1 MCKKK
6 GLTEESLIE
15 GVNRPIAERSIQILM
30 RKQLALMALMD
41 TMTITMD
48 PEKGKKVFQ
57 EIVSI
62 MKELKNT
69 EATCTCSPKL
79 EKLRLER

>member
-1 MCKKK
+1 MCKKRE
-6 GLTEESLIE
+6 LTEESLID
-15 GVNRPIAERSIQILM
+15 GVNRPIGERSIQTLM
-30 RKQLALMALMD
+30 SKQLALMALTD

-62 MKELKNT
+62 MKELKNM
-69 EATCTCSPKL
+69 EARCTC
-79 EKLRLER
+79 

>member
-1 MCKKK
+1 MCKKRE
-6 GLTEESLIE
+6 LTKEPLID
-15 GVNRPIAERSIQILM
+15 GVNRPIGERSISILM
-30 RKQLALMALMD
+30 SKQLALMALMD

-62 MKELKNT
+62 MKELKNM
-69 EATCTCSPKL
+69 EARCTC
-79 EKLRLER
+79 

>member
-1 MCKKK
+1 MCKKREPTK
-6 GLTEESLIE
+6 EPLID
-15 GVNRPIAERSIQILM
+15 GVNRPIGERSIPILM
-30 RKQLALMALMD
+30 SKQLALMALMD

-62 MKELKNT
+62 MNELKNMN
-69 EATCTCSPKL
+69 AMCTCGL
-79 EKLRLER
+79 N

>member
-6 GLTEESLIE
+6 ELTEKSLID
-15 GVNRPIAERSIQILM
+15 GVNRPIGERSIQVLM
-30 RKQLALMALMD
+30 SKQLALMALMD

-62 MKELKNT
+62 MKELKNI
-69 EATCTCSPKL
+69 EARCTC
-79 EKLRLER
+79 

>member
-1 MCKKK
+1 MCKKRK
-6 GLTEESLIE
+6 LTEKSLIE
-15 GVNRPIAERSIQILM
+15 GVNRPIVERSIQILM

-41 TMTITMD
+41 TMTVTMD

-62 MKELKNT
+62 MKELKNMD
-69 EATCTCSPKL
+69 AKCTCGL
-79 EKLRLER
+79 N

>member
-1 MCKKK
+1 MCKQRE
-6 GLTEESLIE
+6 LNEEPLINE
-15 GVNRPIAERSIQILM
+15 VNRPIGERSIQSLT
-30 RKQLALMALMD
+30 RKQLALMALID

-62 MKELKNT
+62 MRELKNID
-69 EATCTCSPKL
+69 AKRTC
-79 EKLRLER
+79 

>member
-1 MCKKK
+1 MCKKRK
-6 GLTEESLIE
+6 PTEELLID
-15 GVNRPIAERSIQILM
+15 GVNRPIGERSIQTLM
-30 RKQLALMALMD
+30 RKQLALMTLID

-62 MKELKNT
+62 MKELKNM
-69 EATCTCSPKL
+69 EARCTC
-79 EKLRLER
+79 

>member
-1 MCKKK
+1 MCKKRE
-6 GLTEESLIE
+6 LTKEPLTNGI
-15 GVNRPIAERSIQILM
+15 NRSIGGRSIQTLM
-30 RKQLALMALMD
+30 RKQLALMTLMD

-62 MKELKNT
+62 MKELKNM
-69 EATCTCSPKL
+69 EARCTC
-79 EKLRLER
+79 

>member
-1 MCKKK
+1 MCKKRE
-6 GLTEESLIE
+6 LTEKSLID
-15 GVNRPIAERSIQILM
+15 GVNLPTGERSIQTLM
-30 RKQLALMALMD
+30 RKQLALMTLMD

-62 MKELKNT
+62 MNELKNMN
-69 EATCTCSPKL
+69 AMCTC
-79 EKLRLER
+79 

>member
-1 MCKKK
+1 MCKKRE
-6 GLTEESLIE
+6 LTKEPLID
-15 GVNRPIAERSIQILM
+15 GVNRQIGERSIPILM
-30 RKQLALMALMD
+30 SKQLALMALMD

-62 MKELKNT
+62 MKELKNM
-69 EATCTCSPKL
+69 EARCTC
-79 EKLRLER
+79 

>member
-1 MCKKK
+1 MCKKRE
-6 GLTEESLIE
+6 LTEEPLI
-15 GVNRPIAERSIQILM
+15 NRVRQPINERSIQTLLQ
-30 RKQLALMALMD
+30 KQLAIMALMD

-62 MKELKNT
+62 MKELKNR
-69 EATCTCSPKL
+69 EAKCTC
-79 EKLRLER
+79 

>member
-1 MCKKK
+1 MCKKRE
-6 GLTEESLIE
+6 LTEEPLI
-15 GVNRPIAERSIQILM
+15 NRVRQPINERSVQTLSQ
-30 RKQLALMALMD
+30 KQLALMELID

-62 MKELKNT
+62 MKELKNM
-69 EATCTCSPKL
+69 EARCT
-79 EKLRLER
+79 R

>member
-1 MCKKK
+1 MCKKRE
-6 GLTEESLIE
+6 LTEEPLI
-15 GVNRPIAERSIQILM
+15 NRVRQPINERSIQTLLQ
-30 RKQLALMALMD
+30 KQLAIMALID

-62 MKELKNT
+62 MKELKNI
-69 EATCTCSPKL
+69 EARCT
-79 EKLRLER
+79 R

>member
-1 MCKKK
+1 MCKKRE
-6 GLTEESLIE
+6 LTKEPLID
-15 GVNRPIAERSIQILM
+15 GVNRPIGERSIQILM
-30 RKQLALMALMD
+30 NKQLALMALID

-62 MKELKNT
+62 MKELKT
-69 EATCTCSPKL
+69 MDATCTCGPN
-79 EKLRLER
+79 

>member
-1 MCKKK
+1 MCKKRK
-6 GLTEESLIE
+6 LTEESLID
-15 GVNRPIAERSIQILM
+15 GVNLPTGEGSIQTLM
-30 RKQLALMALMD
+30 RKQLALMTLMD

-62 MKELKNT
+62 MNELKNMN
-69 EATCTCSPKL
+69 AMCTCGL
-79 EKLRLER
+79 N

>member
-1 MCKKK
+1 MCKKRE
-6 GLTEESLIE
+6 LTKEPLID
-15 GVNRPIAERSIQILM
+15 GVNRPISERSIQILM
-30 RKQLALMALMD
+30 SKQLALMALMD

-62 MKELKNT
+62 MKELKNMD
-69 EATCTCSPKL
+69 ATCTCGPN
-79 EKLRLER
+79 

>member
-1 MCKKK
+1 MCKKRE
-6 GLTEESLIE
+6 LTEESLID
-15 GVNRPIAERSIQILM
+15 GVNRPIGERSIQTLM
-30 RKQLALMALMD
+30 RKQLALMTLMD

-62 MKELKNT
+62 MKELKNMD
-69 EATCTCSPKL
+69 ATCTCSPN
-79 EKLRLER
+79 

>member
-1 MCKKK
+1 MCKKRE
-6 GLTEESLIE
+6 LTEEPLINR
-15 GVNRPIAERSIQILM
+15 VNRPIDERSIQTLM
-30 RKQLALMALMD
+30 RKQLAIMVLID

-62 MKELKNT
+62 MKELKNMD
-69 EATCTCSPKL
+69 ARCTC
-79 EKLRLER
+79 

>member
-1 MCKKK
+1 MCKKR
-6 GLTEESLIE
+6 ELIE
-15 GVNRPIAERSIQILM
+15 EPLINRVNRLIDERPIQTLM
-30 RKQLALMALMD
+30 RKQLALMALID

-62 MKELKNT
+62 MNELKNMD
-69 EATCTCSPKL
+69 ARCTC
-79 EKLRLER
+79 